1 MHVILRVSHPRL
13 NPFRRSFETPEV
25 EIVLTCIELYWIYSM
40 FGSQT
45 FLCWK
50 YHLRESSTTAVCKGW
65 INQSFH
71 QALGEA
77 PWMTPWWTSDTLWHQ
92 PQRVYLEHLQG
103 AWFFHVFHV
112 RWKAKLSG
120 KGSFQVCEIEIKQAE
135 EIMVQNMS
143 RQLAVAPIICCSVM
157 GCSCRSFA
165 CVTPLVLPDSDP
177 NPSPCCRHEA
187 SKYCFHYEVRRL
199 DSDWSWQW

>member
-1 MHVILRVSHPRL
+1 MYWTVL
-13 NPFRRSFETPEV
+13 N
-25 EIVLTCIELYWIYSM
+25 L
-40 FGSQT
+40 
-45 FLCWK
+45 
-50 YHLRESSTTAVCKGW
+50 
-65 INQSFH
+65 
-71 QALGEA
+71 
-77 PWMTPWWTSDTLWHQ
+77 
-92 PQRVYLEHLQG
+92 
-103 AWFFHVFHV
+103 FHVWVPNIFMLKISPAGIFHY
-112 RWKAKLSG
+112 RSLQRLDQPELSPG
-120 KGSFQVCEIEIKQAE
+120 TRRGPMDDPMVNIRHPLTPASTGLFRTPTRSMVFPCFPCPMKSKKGSFQVCEIEIKQAE